1 MTQLNQEELFK
12 LLYAIEEYII
22 KNKNVL
28 LLSFD
33 DYIKQ
38 IKEDSWVRKLNTFIC
53 LDDFMPFPVFFFEN
67 GIDNKDKI
75 WRNFGRD
82 FKLLTTNRIYI
93 SSLMVDDLQLT
104 PKFSFD
110 NFSNVRYMNNIVFD
124 LSTNR
129 LKTDQILYINI
140 DDTNSDT
147 AYEVSLANNTCRLV

>member
-1 MTQLNQEELFK
+1 
-12 LLYAIEEYII
+12 
-22 KNKNVL
+22 
-28 LLSFD
+28 
-33 DYIKQ
+33 
-38 IKEDSWVRKLNTFIC
+38 
-53 LDDFMPFPVFFFEN
+53 MPFPIFFFEN
-67 GIDNKDKI
+67 GIDENDEV

>member
-53 LDDFMPFPVFFFEN
+53 LDDFMPFPIFFFEN
-67 GIDNKDKI
+67 GIDENDEV

>member
-12 LLYAIEEYII
+12 LLYAIEEYIVR
-22 KNKNVL
+22 NKNIL

-38 IKEDSWVRKLNTFIC
+38 IKEESWIKKLSDFVC

-67 GIDNKDKI
+67 GIDNKDKV

-93 SSLMVDDLQLT
+93 SSLVVDDLQLA

-110 NFSNVRYMNNIVFD
+110 SFSSIRYMNNFVFD
-124 LSTNR
+124 LNSSK
-129 LKTDQILYINI
+129 LKTDQILYINT
-140 DDTNSDT
+140 DDTNSDV
-147 AYEVSLANNTCRLV
+147 AYEVSLKNNTCRSV